1 MRLRIK
7 SPRGWFQQLLFFTCR
22 SMVDDV
28 KATSE
33 TYAKR
38 GLGYLTWG
46 KGDDCPWPLIFHTLA
61 TTPSRRYHK
70 WDDLKLA
77 PYNLEGIG
85 NLILKFKVIHPML
98 KMSCDK
104 ALGTNANNFGR
115 LPPARACCGVSMRGA
130 RVFTPLWE
138 GPIISNGNTLA
149 SILSC
154 FGEVSSLITNFRKS
168 SVVHIRCS
176 NIDINTM
183 LENFPSI

>member
-46 KGDDCPWPLIFHTLA
+46 KGDDCPWPLIFHTPA
-61 TTPSRRYHK
+61 ATPSRRYHK

-85 NLILKFKVIHPML
+85 NPILKFKVIHPML

-104 ALGTNANNFGR
+104 GLGTDANNFGR

-130 RVFTPLWE
+130 RVFTPPSMWMLWLCFWSLLSATE
-138 GPIISNGNTLA
+138 TLWLPFFLALGKSQVLLPILGRA
-149 SILSC
+149 RWSIFDAL
-154 FGEVSSLITNFRKS
+154 T
-168 SVVHIRCS
+168 
-176 NIDINTM
+176 
-183 LENFPSI
+183 